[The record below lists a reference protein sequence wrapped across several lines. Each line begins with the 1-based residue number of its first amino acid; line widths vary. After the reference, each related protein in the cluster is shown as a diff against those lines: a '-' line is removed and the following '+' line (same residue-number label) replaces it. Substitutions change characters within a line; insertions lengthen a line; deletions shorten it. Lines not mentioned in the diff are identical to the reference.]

1 MKLNKIQLEAI
12 LSTIVDKIN
21 ESRDKK
27 VLELIN
33 SDEFKRELE
42 EKEGFINS
50 LSQEQLE
57 LITFCNRRNMY
68 SNISPKDN
76 VKEFI
81 LQKYKR
87 EDDSL
92 LQIHRSSSN
101 INFIKIKN
109 EIILSS
115 ISEKDLDE
123 LINSIVN
130 KF

>member
-92 LQIHRSSSN
+92 LQIYRSSTN